1 MNILDFKEEVKKKI
15 EELEKQLSDPEV
27 TNDVEQLK
35 KLGQD
40 HSRLSELD
48 GLFSSY
54 EEVLEDKKTL
64 KEMYDDGEISEEE
77 YQSMLSEIEKKEGN
91 IEKRILEGLV
101 TQDKYDE
108 RNIIM
113 EIRAG
118 TGGDEASLFASELM
132 RMYLR
137 YAERKGWK
145 YETLDLNENELG
157 GIKTAIIKIKGKD
170 VYRRFKYE
178 SGVHRVQRVPQTE
191 SSGRI
196 HTSTATVAVL
206 PEATDIDVQIN
217 ENDLRIDTYRAS
229 GAGGQYVNKTDSAVR
244 ITHLPTGIVVTCQNE
259 RSQHQNKEKALNILR
274 TKLFEIKLNEQQ
286 SQLIQERKSQI
297 GSGDRSEKI
306 RTYNFPQNRITD
318 HRIHYTTH
326 RINELLDGDL
336 DEIIDKLIERDL
348 KAKLESLTI

>member
-77 YQSMLSEIEKKEGN
+77 YQSMLSEIEKKEGK

>member
-15 EELEKQLSDPEV
+15 KELEKQLSDPEV

-217 ENDLRIDTYRAS
+217 ESDLRIDTYRAS

-326 RINELLDGDL
+326 RINEILDGDL

>member
-306 RTYNFPQNRITD
+306 RTYNFPQNRVTD

>member
-1 MNILDFKEEVKKKI
+1 LNILDFKEEVKKKI
-15 EELEKQLSDPEV
+15 KELEKQLSDPEV

-217 ENDLRIDTYRAS
+217 ESDLRIDTYRAS

-326 RINELLDGDL
+326 RINEILDGDL

>member
-1 MNILDFKEEVKKKI
+1 
-15 EELEKQLSDPEV
+15 
-27 TNDVEQLK
+27 
-35 KLGQD
+35 
-40 HSRLSELD
+40 
-48 GLFSSY
+48 
-54 EEVLEDKKTL
+54 
-64 KEMYDDGEISEEE
+64 MYDDGEISEEE

-306 RTYNFPQNRITD
+306 RTYNFPQNRVTD

>member
-15 EELEKQLSDPEV
+15 KELEKQLSDPEV

-326 RINELLDGDL
+326 RINEILDGDL

>member
-1 MNILDFKEEVKKKI
+1 MDFKEEVKKKI

-306 RTYNFPQNRITD
+306 RTYNFPQNRVTD

>member
-1 MNILDFKEEVKKKI
+1 MNILDFKKEVKKKI

-48 GLFSSY
+48 GLFTSY

-64 KEMYDDGEISEEE
+64 EEMYDDGEISEEE